1 MLLQNAL
8 PPPGAEIFHAVVKRF
23 VSGGMGSLHQLLQHF
38 PLHQPHFSLIGNA
51 ESRIQADFV
60 KMVPQQE
67 KAKTV
72 DGSDLGIVQQS
83 GLFLDMLRLRLFI
96 QLCGYS

>member
-1 MLLQNAL
+1 MLFQHLFPSAMTEKFHTEAEGFSPFPISVLYQLLQNL
-8 PPPGAEIFHAVVKRF
+8 L
-23 VSGGMGSLHQLLQHF
+23 LHQFDLA
-38 PLHQPHFSLIGNA
+38 LIRHP
-51 ESRIQADFV
+51 ESRIQSDFV